1 MNTRLRFMVVTAAI
15 VLLPLYSAFS
25 AQAVQGAQQDISLE
39 GRISQ
44 LQQRIEESP
53 RDPDLHFELSKLYEE
68 DVEKYYDQSLSEFGL
83 AVDNGL
89 KGRSVLYDL
98 PIGGVAGSLD
108 ATGRKLLE
116 QGQYDEAM
124 TAFKSAKVL
133 RSKDPKIIHN
143 IGVAYMLQGRSD
155 EALESLKEALS
166 LDRTAKE
173 IYQSIGTL
181 YLNKEDP
188 KLALLY
194 FNKGKCI
201 DPDHPFFDI
210 GIGKSLML
218 LEQYDEA
225 IQAFDSG
232 LYLYSQKRRLD
243 KTEKQLIEKRK
254 YTESNVY
261 KNKVDNYFCCFLKHP
276 PLRLR
281 RFPSLSEGGDFTK

>member
-68 DVEKYYDQSLSEFGL
+68 DVEKYYDQSLSEFKV

-89 KGRSVLYDL
+89 KGISVLSEL
-98 PIGGVAGSLD
+98 SVRGGKMNT
-108 ATGRKLLE
+108 TGKKLLE
-116 QGQYDEAM
+116 SGQYDAALK
-124 TAFKSAKVL
+124 AFKSAKVL
-133 RSKDPKIIHN
+133 SGGDPRPIYN
-143 IGVAYMLQGRSD
+143 IGNVYYAQGRLD
-155 EALESLKEALS
+155 KALESFKEALS
-166 LDRTAKE
+166 LDRTE
-173 IYQSIGTL
+173 EIIYQSIGSV
-181 YLNKEDP
+181 YLSKEDP
-188 KLALLY
+188 RLALLY

-201 DPDHPFFDI
+201 DPNYPFFDM

-225 IQAFDSG
+225 IQAFDRG
-232 LYLYSQKRRLD
+232 LALYSQKRRLD
-243 KTEKQLIEKRK
+243 KTEKQLIKKAKMYRK
-254 YTESNVY
+254 QCIQ
-261 KNKVDNYFCCFLKHP
+261 KIK
-276 PLRLR
+276 
-281 RFPSLSEGGDFTK
+281 